1 MEVADSSI
9 PALAS
14 KEKWSLEHRDQQ
26 LAEMW
31 GLVEDLLKW
40 AVASQQVP
48 AITKWTREVHK
59 ILPEAQEQADEVLE
73 EKSSD
78 YRLEEVDFFMQEF
91 GTWSWQLDK
100 LLVRGAAASFTGQT
114 A

>member
-9 PALAS
+9 PAQAS

-31 GLVEDLLKW
+31 GLVEELLKW
-40 AVASQQVP
+40 ATASQRVP
-48 AITKWTREVHK
+48 AITEWTQEVHK
-59 ILPEAQEQADEVLE
+59 IVPEAQEQADEVPP
-73 EKSSD
+73 D

-100 LLVRGAAASFTGQT
+100 LLVTGAAASFTGQ
-114 A
+114 AV

>member
-1 MEVADSSI
+1 
-9 PALAS
+9 
-14 KEKWSLEHRDQQ
+14 
-26 LAEMW
+26 MW
-31 GLVEDLLKW
+31 GLVKELLKW
-40 AVASQQVP
+40 ATASQRVP
-48 AITKWTREVHK
+48 AQK
-59 ILPEAQEQADEVLE
+59 QADEVLE
-73 EKSSD
+73 ESPD